1 MLYFLLSW
9 GLLLS
14 TSFVTGIGILT
25 LFPIDNFSRS
35 GDRFFISAWL
45 GLVVL
50 ANIFLA
56 IALVIPLSPLIGLLV
71 LGLITGLA
79 LRLSPVRTNAVNI
92 LLQVSDRW
100 LLIGALIAM
109 GTASL
114 TSKQVSWFDTGLY
127 HFGAIRWIADY
138 GAVPGIALLNN
149 GFAFVSSWFA
159 LAAPFNPGFLGDRS
173 SAILNGYLFFLVL
186 LQGSVA
192 AHYILAK
199 RAVKSDWFIVI
210 YCTLTLP
217 LFVFTPFLSAILISP
232 SPDLP
237 VILITGI
244 VAWATFS
251 LSQQQQNCHTQAT
264 AMLQT
269 KCSNWCCTD
278 AMIPLVLGLG
288 AVTFKLNGLPI
299 VAIAAL
305 YYIAHNWDKPTQL
318 ALGAGVSLILLSPL
332 LLFGIVTSGCPLYP
346 SSWMCAAAPWAL
358 SSQQAAHALARI
370 NGWQDW
376 FGSPPSDA
384 NVWLWTLS
392 QWLQISHLNKVMLI
406 LVIIAIPSTIWILKK
421 TNIRQNAAELWIIAL
436 SLLGMGFIFSQAPL
450 IRFGLGYFVLLPTL
464 ILATVCTHG
473 NLSNSLVCQLVAP
486 INQLPKALMFGALFI
501 ISLTVINFSGIQLSQ
516 QLVMPPQLPTVKV
529 NLMQVNNIQYFLPE
543 NSNKCWGSPL
553 PCAPQ
558 QLNSDVWLRNPETG
572 LRGGF
577 RRR

>member
-25 LFPIDNFSRS
+25 LFSIDKFSRS

-50 ANIFLA
+50 ANVFLA

-71 LGLITGLA
+71 IGLLTGLT
-79 LRLSPVRTNAVNI
+79 LGFSPVRTNVVNI

-100 LLIGALIAM
+100 LLIGALIAI
-109 GTASL
+109 GAASF

-192 AHYILAK
+192 VRYILSK
-199 RAVKSDWFIVI
+199 RAVKSDWFIVL

-237 VILITGI
+237 VILITGV
-244 VAWATFS
+244 VAWAILN
-251 LSQQQQNCHTQAT
+251 LSRQPQASHSQAT
-264 AMLQT
+264 ALPNET
-269 KCSNWCCTD
+269 SSNWFCSP
-278 AMIPLVLGLG
+278 AIVPLVLGLG

-299 VAIAAL
+299 LGIAAL
-305 YYIAHNWDKPTQL
+305 YYIFHSWHQPPQL
-318 ALGAGVSLILLSPL
+318 ALGAGVSLTLLSPIV
-332 LLFGIVTSGCPLYP
+332 LFGVVTSGCPLYP
-346 SSWMCAAAPWAL
+346 SSWMCAAVPWAL

-376 FGSPPSDA
+376 FGSPPSDV
-384 NVWLWTLS
+384 NIWLWTFS
-392 QWLQISHLNKVMLI
+392 QWLQISHLNKVMLM
-406 LVIIAIPSTIWILKK
+406 LAIIAIPSTIWILKK
-421 TNIRQNAAELWIIAL
+421 TNIRQNAAELWIITL

-464 ILATVCTHG
+464 ILATVFSHK
-473 NLSNSLVCQLVAP
+473 NLSNKFALQLASLIHKRP
-486 INQLPKALMFGALFI
+486 RALIFFTLFI
-501 ISLTVINFSGIQLSQ
+501 ISLIFINFSGIQLSQ
-516 QLVMPPQLPTVKV
+516 QLVVPPQLPTVKV
-529 NLMQVNNIQYFLPE
+529 NPMQVNNIQYFLPE

-553 PCAPQ
+553 PCTPQ
-558 QLNSDVWLRNPETG
+558 QLDDDIWLRYPEQG
-572 LRGGF
+572 IRGGF
-577 RRR
+577 RRQ